1 MIDSTAETFRELLRG
16 PFAIV
21 WLGLIGATLL
31 SWYLGADHGVHNHHV
46 VTTLILIV
54 AFVKVRFVGLYFME
68 LRDAPRR
75 LRALF
80 EMHCVIVCTAMLTVY
95 FVL

>member
-1 MIDSTAETFRELLRG
+1 MIDGTAVTFRELLRG
-16 PFAIV
+16 PFAVV
-21 WLGLIGATLL
+21 WLFLIAATLL
-31 SWYLGADHGVHNHHV
+31 SWYLGADHGIHDHRVATAV
-46 VTTLILIV
+46 ILLV

-75 LRALF
+75 LRTLF
-80 EMHCVIVCTAMLTVY
+80 EIHCATVCAAMLTVY